1 MDNWKVRPVS
11 DDTTNVNNR
20 TIRDDLTKEQIEEV
34 QTAQKELLGPR
45 ELRTN
50 GAPTIDLLTKTR
62 VGGAAIERTCR
73 NSDKCRSHTYGP
85 SREKITKIVAPPASS
100 KVRENGAE
108 WDENL
113 KMRNNTLKVSL
124 YFYSSS
130 NIVQAIRL

>member
-1 MDNWKVRPVS
+1 MI
-11 DDTTNVNNR
+11 VNNWTNR
-20 TIRDDLTKEQIEEV
+20 EDLTQEQVEELDA
-34 QTAQKELLGPR
+34 AQKELLGPR

-50 GAPTIDLLTKTR
+50 GAPTIDPITKSR

-100 KVRENGAE
+100 KVSKNGAD

-113 KMRNNTLKVSL
+113 KMRNKTLKVSHNL
-124 YFYSSS
+124 YSSS
-130 NIVQAIRL
+130 CIAETI